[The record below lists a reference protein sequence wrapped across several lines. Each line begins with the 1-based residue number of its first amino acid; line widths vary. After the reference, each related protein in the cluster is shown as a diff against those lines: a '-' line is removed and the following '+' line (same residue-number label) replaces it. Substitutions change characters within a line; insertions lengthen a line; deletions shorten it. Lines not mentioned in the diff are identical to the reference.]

1 MVFPFLV
8 QTTSS
13 VWQTRFKRLWDKG
26 RIWIT
31 ATTVAGGVVALRL
44 SGIIQIWEL
53 NLIDQWFRTRPLEP
67 RDHRILIVSVT
78 EADIQELQQW
88 PISDANLAQLLGK
101 IQQGQP
107 RVIGLDLYR
116 NFPNSPGSEQLQRVL
131 QSMPNLVGIAL
142 LGDDEKN
149 GVAPPAALAT
159 RHQVGFNNIVPD
171 VDRRIRRSLLYWSAD
186 GKTYESLAI
195 KLATQYLQPL
205 GIKPQTVTG
214 RHPPTLQ
221 LGTTIFPP
229 LGGFLNGLRLPSQTG
244 QTRVLAYDGSYVQ
257 THAGGYQIFI
267 NYRGPTNSFDTI
279 SLMDVLRGQV
289 SPEHW
294 RDRIVLI
301 GSTAESL
308 NDFVVSPYSH
318 PQQDVS
324 ALISGVELQANFTS
338 QILSAVLDG
347 RPLLKSWAEPVEWFW
362 IWVWAWT
369 GTYVSWRLRSPQKS
383 FVVIIIGSAV
393 LIALSYGLF
402 LWGWI
407 TPCIPPLLALLTSA
421 GVVTSYIAHAQ
432 EELKRSQEFLHHII
446 DSIPDP
452 VFVKDSN
459 HRWVMLNDAYA
470 QLVGLPVDAL
480 LGKSVHD
487 IFAPDQAERLR
498 EEDAWVLHHR
508 EPQETEATFM
518 NLQGARYHVAT
529 KRSLHQDRRGNLYL
543 VGVIRDI
550 TQRKTLEEEL
560 RRTTDALSR
569 DNAALRLSQDQLS
582 YLANHDPL
590 TGLPNRKLF
599 REQLVQSLRWAA
611 QGQQQVALLF
621 LDLDG
626 FKQVNDN
633 LGHAIGD
640 LLLQA
645 VARRLS
651 TCLRASDMVARLGG
665 DEFVVILPAIPGIQE
680 AKRVAHKILGTL
692 AEGFGLEGH
701 SVQVTTSIGLSLYPN
716 DSQDADQLIQQA
728 DTAMYRAK
736 KCGKNRLALATGEG
750 WNRKIATPE
759 TAEALQTSDPTTAID

>member
-1 MVFPFLV
+1 
-8 QTTSS
+8 
-13 VWQTRFKRLWDKG
+13 
-26 RIWIT
+26 
-31 ATTVAGGVVALRL
+31 
-44 SGIIQIWEL
+44 
-53 NLIDQWFRTRPLEP
+53 
-67 RDHRILIVSVT
+67 VT
-78 EADIQELQQW
+78 EADVQELRQW
-88 PISDANLAQLLGK
+88 PISDAILAQLLDK

-107 RVIGLDLYR
+107 RVVGLDLYR
-116 NFPNSPGSEQLQRVL
+116 NFPNHPGSEQLQQVF

-142 LGDDEKN
+142 LGDDEKT
-149 GVAPPAALAT
+149 GVAPPPALAA
-159 RHQVGFNNIVPD
+159 HNQFGFNNIVPD

-195 KLATQYLQPL
+195 KLVTQYLQPL
-205 GIKPQTVTG
+205 GIKPETAVG

-221 LGTTIFPP
+221 LGSVVFPP
-229 LGGFLNGLRLPSQTG
+229 LGGFLNGLRLPSETG
-244 QTRVLAYDGSYVQ
+244 HPRVLAYDGSYVQ

-267 NYRGPTNSFDTI
+267 NYRGPTNSFETI

-289 SPEHW
+289 PPDHW

-338 QILSAVLDG
+338 QILAAVLDG
-347 RPLLKSWAEPVEWFW
+347 RPLLKSWAEPVEWIW
-362 IWVWAWT
+362 IWLWAWT

-383 FVVIIIGSAV
+383 FLVIVIGSAV
-393 LIALSYGLF
+393 LIALNYGLF
-402 LWGWI
+402 WWGWI
-407 TPCIPPLLALLTSA
+407 TPAIPPLLALVASA

-432 EELKRSQEFLHHII
+432 EELKRSQQFLHHII

-459 HRWVMLNDAYA
+459 HRWVMLNNAYA
-470 QLVGLPVDAL
+470 QLVGLPVEAL

-487 IFAPDQAERLR
+487 IFAPDQAERLQ

-508 EPQETEATFM
+508 KPQETEAGFV
-518 NLQGARYHVAT
+518 NLQGTRYHVAT
-529 KRSLHQDRRGNLYL
+529 KRSVHEDRGGNLYL

-590 TGLPNRKLF
+590 TGLPNRKF
-599 REQLVQSLRWAA
+599 FQEQLVQSLNWAA

-651 TCLRASDMVARLGG
+651 ACLRVSDMVARLGG
-665 DEFVVILPAIPGIQE
+665 DEFVVILPAIPGVHE
-680 AKRVAHKILGTL
+680 AKRVANKILATL
-692 AEGFGLEGH
+692 AEGFSLEGH
-701 SVQVTTSIGLSLYPN
+701 AVQVTTSIGLSLYPN

-728 DTAMYRAK
+728 DAAMYQAK
-736 KCGKNRLALATGEG
+736 KRGKNQLALATGG
-750 WNRKIATPE
+750 DGNGQPE
-759 TAEALQTSDPTTAID
+759 SHLK